1 MNNKKKISFY
11 AFAAIILAI
20 VYLIYFRLCDFIL
33 TNIFDLSL
41 QTDNLAF
48 VIVVLSYGLIILP
61 LILMLVNHLLKN
73 KKHMLAHMFFV

>member
-41 QTDNLAF
+41 QTDNFAF
-48 VIVVLSYGLIILP
+48 IIVVLSYGLIILP
-61 LILMLVNHLLKN
+61 LILMLVNRLLKN
-73 KKHMLAHMFFV
+73 K

>member
-73 KKHMLAHMFFV
+73 K

>member
-61 LILMLVNHLLKN
+61 LILMLVNRLLKN
-73 KKHMLAHMFFV
+73 K

>member
-11 AFAAIILAI
+11 AFVAIILAI

-73 KKHMLAHMFFV
+73 K

>member
-11 AFAAIILAI
+11 AFVAIILAI

-61 LILMLVNHLLKN
+61 LILMLVNRLLKN
-73 KKHMLAHMFFV
+73 K

>member
-33 TNIFDLSL
+33 TNLFDLSL

-73 KKHMLAHMFFV
+73 K